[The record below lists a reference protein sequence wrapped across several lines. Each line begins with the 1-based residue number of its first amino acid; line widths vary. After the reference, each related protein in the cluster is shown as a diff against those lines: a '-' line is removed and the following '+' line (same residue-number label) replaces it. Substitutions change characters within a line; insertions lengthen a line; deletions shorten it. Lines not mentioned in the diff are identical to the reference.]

1 MPKDKVKGRP
11 PTLERNP
18 KGPGLGPTQRA
29 LLASALPM
37 MLVGMPGQV
46 RLASR
51 EPQPTPFVPKG
62 AKGKKQR

>member
-1 MPKDKVKGRP
+1 MVETKYKSAS
-11 PTLERNP
+11 
-18 KGPGLGPTQRA
+18 GPDEIIAKR
-29 LLASALPM
+29 ASALPM